1 MARKKKEEESDN
13 DGDVMSALDA
23 IKSIN
28 SFLKDEDLQAQAFE
42 SVEDFH
48 YWLDSGNYALNFI
61 NSGQYDKCFPGGKT
75 IDLSGDSGCGKS
87 LMLATI
93 LADNVR
99 KGGIS
104 YIIDTENAWNK
115 SFAMAIIGDEK
126 IVNALQINKSLDTI
140 ERLEI
145 FLERLTNVYVNKGLT
160 MPICVGID
168 SISNLSTSHEMA
180 LIANEENDKKDMFKA
195 GLIKRMFRT
204 ITRKQR
210 VANLTLITTN
220 HLIANIGVKYGPQKT
235 TGGGSGVPYMSDV
248 RIEFLKPEKIE
259 NEKVANHPIG
269 VRVRPKVT
277 KNRIVGDGRRC
288 EIDIMFRGGPD
299 KYSGLL
305 ELLGEY
311 GTVDLYNKNNKF
323 GKDSEI
329 NNDTRVLFQVEKSV
343 YDKWPQFHAH
353 KYYSGEDLKKLQ
365 KKGEKPEIIPLT
377 LEFKAKKLKEFF
389 KEFGEVNALEIWQK
403 KYNEILKSAEQPE
416 DLVSDSTGEDADIAY
431 AESILEQT
439 EGTMAPRLE

>member
-1 MARKKKEEESDN
+1 MAKKKKIEDDVGDDNVSD
-13 DGDVMSALDA
+13 AADA
-23 IKSIN
+23 IKDIN
-28 SFLKDEDLQAQAFE
+28 RFLKDDDLQAQAFE
-42 SVEDFH
+42 DVEDFH
-48 YWLDSGNYALNFI
+48 YWLDSGSYALNFI
-61 NSGQYDKCFPGGKT
+61 NSGKYDRCFPGGKT

-93 LADNVR
+93 LADNIR

-145 FLERLTNVYVNKGLT
+145 FLERLTNVYVSKGLT
-160 MPICVGID
+160 MPIVVGID
-168 SISNLSTSHEMA
+168 SISNLSTTHEMA
-180 LIANEENDKKDMFKA
+180 LIATEQNDKKDMFKA

-210 VANLTLITTN
+210 VANLTLVTTN
-220 HLIANIGVKYGPQKT
+220 HLIANIGVKYGPQKV
-235 TGGGSGVPYMSDV
+235 TGGGTGVPYMSDV

-299 KYSGLL
+299 KYAGLM

-329 NNDTRVLFQVEKSV
+329 NADTRVLFQVEKAV
-343 YDKWPQFHAH
+343 YDKWPQFHAK
-353 KYYSGEDLKKLQ
+353 KYYSGDDLAKLK
-365 KKGEKPEIIPLT
+365 KKGETPEIIPLT
-377 LEFKAKKLKEFF
+377 LEFKAKKLKEFL
-389 KEFGEVNALEIWQK
+389 KEFGEINALEIWQK
-403 KYNEILKSAEQPE
+403 KYGEILKIAEQPE
-416 DLVSDSTGEDADIAY
+416 DLIADSTGEDEDIEF
-431 AESILEQT
+431 AENILKQVE
-439 EGTMAPRLE
+439 EPAKVD

>member
-1 MARKKKEEESDN
+1 MARKKKEEDLDN
-13 DGDVMSALDA
+13 DSDVMSAHDA

-42 SVEDFH
+42 TVEDFH

-61 NSGQYDKCFPGGKT
+61 NSGKYDRCFPGGKT

-145 FLERLTNVYVNKGLT
+145 FLERLTNVYVSKGLT

-180 LIANEENDKKDMFKA
+180 LIANEENEKKDMFKA

-311 GTVDLYNKNNKF
+311 GTIDLYNKNNKF

-343 YDKWPQFHAH
+343 YDKWPQFHAK
-353 KYYSGEDLKKLQ
+353 KYYSGDDLKKLQ
-365 KKGEKPEIIPLT
+365 KQGKSQEIIPLT

-389 KEFGEVNALEIWQK
+389 KEFGETNALEIWQK
-403 KYNEILKSAEQPE
+403 KYGEILKSAEQPE
-416 DLVSDSTGEDADIAY
+416 DLVSDSTGEDEDIAF
-431 AESILEQT
+431 AESILQQVE
-439 EGTMAPRLE
+439 EPEKVG